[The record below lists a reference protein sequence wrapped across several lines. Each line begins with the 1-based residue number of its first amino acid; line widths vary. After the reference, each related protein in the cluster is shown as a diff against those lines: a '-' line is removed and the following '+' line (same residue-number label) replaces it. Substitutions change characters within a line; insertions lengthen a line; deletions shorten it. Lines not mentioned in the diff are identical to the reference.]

1 MSIRNFCI
9 AMATVVATTVGA
21 AGAGSAQPAPIEAYA
36 ALPAVESVAVSP
48 DGAAFAYI
56 RRRMDGDAVIAQAR
70 TGEVLITID
79 ISDRVARRVFWAS
92 PDHVVISSTVNDKLP
107 HTASSRLYEQLDIV
121 NVRTQRVARAL
132 RSADKAILTA
142 SFGPATVGTYRG
154 EPVMYL
160 RTYTVENNAYTYD
173 LYRVNLDDG
182 RGRLHRT
189 GAEDTNGYVLRTDGE
204 VLARTTY
211 DDETGVWRLLAARGG
226 NWGEIMSRRS
236 LIDPPA
242 LIGLGQ
248 SDATVLVSEDREEGP
263 VLVEINLADGTE
275 VASHDVVGTDSV
287 VRNGQGHLVGLS
299 KHGLTQSYVLFDP
312 SLQANWDRL
321 VLGLPGRQLFLTDS
335 SDDLSVLVFRAEG
348 AGEPGATYL
357 FDANRQS
364 VNLIGREYPDLNPA
378 DLAQVS
384 AVSYKATDGLDL
396 FGYLTTPNGR
406 EARALP
412 LIIMP
417 HGGPASRDRAGFDYW
432 AQALASRGYAVFQ
445 PQFRGSEGFGRTLL
459 EAGYGEWGR
468 KMQGDLADAVAH
480 LANVGVADRSRVC
493 IVGGSYG
500 GYAALAGMTI
510 DQGIYRCAVAV
521 AGVSDL
527 PAMLASERRQ
537 DGRARFNPGLRY
549 WQRFMGVDSDTDPS
563 LAERSPARLASRVR
577 GPVLLIHGR
586 ADTVVPF
593 EQSQIMEHAMRA
605 AGKDVELIAL
615 DGEDHYMTF
624 PATRLRMLTET
635 IAFLE
640 QHNPPR

>member
-9 AMATVVATTVGA
+9 AMATAVATTVGA
-21 AGAGSAQPAPIEAYA
+21 AAPGAAQPAPIETYA

-384 AVSYKATDGLDL
+384 AVSYKAADGLDL

-510 DQGIYRCAVAV
+510 DQGVYRCAVAV

-593 EQSQIMEHAMRA
+593 EQSQIMERAMRA